1 MLCRFGVL
9 TILLVALAALSYSSS
24 NQQVV
29 RALEQV
35 LRRDITN
42 PRDPNGLYL
51 RIVPASPTE
60 TEKGKFQLVE
70 ISSKPARVKNIFMRE
85 LRARAVEPVIDVK
98 SLFEKGKLKT
108 VSVKEST
115 LEGVMDAENLERM
128 LSELKATKNM
138 RIKVRVTEEG
148 KMVLEGVL
156 TLLKVN
162 NPFEAVCQA
171 EVRDG
176 CLYLRID
183 ELKVNGIGAPGFLVS
198 RLEKQINPVVEPKDL
213 PFNPRI
219 RTVRIHRGL
228 IYLNMTPP
236 KP

>member
-1 MLCRFGVL
+1 MLRRFGLLVISL
-9 TILLVALAALSYSSS
+9 ITLVALSYPSSY
-24 NQQVV
+24 QQVV
-29 RALEQV
+29 KALEQV

-42 PRDPNGLYL
+42 PKDQNGLYL
-51 RIVPASPTE
+51 HIVPASPEE

-70 ISSKPARVKNIFMRE
+70 ISSKPARVKNIFLRE
-85 LRARAVEPVIDVK
+85 LKARAVEPVIDVK
-98 SLFEKGKLKT
+98 SLFEKGKLRT

-138 RIKVRVTEEG
+138 HIKVRVTEEG
-148 KMVLEGVL
+148 KVILEGVL

-162 NPFEAVCQA
+162 NPFEAVCQV

-176 CLYLRID
+176 CLYLRIN
-183 ELKVNGIGAPGFLVS
+183 ELRVNGVGAPGFLVS

-213 PFNPRI
+213 PFSPKI
-219 RTVRIHRGL
+219 KTVQIHRGL

-236 KP
+236 KL

>member
-1 MLCRFGVL
+1 MLHRFGVL
-9 TILLVALAALSYSSS
+9 IVFLVALAALSYPSSH
-24 NQQVV
+24 QQVV
-29 RALEQV
+29 KALEQV
-35 LRRDITN
+35 LRRDVTN
-42 PRDPNGLYL
+42 PKDQNGLYL
-51 RIVPASPTE
+51 NIVPASPNE

-70 ISSKPARVKNIFMRE
+70 ISSKPARVRNIFLRE
-85 LRARAVEPVIDVK
+85 LKARAVEPVIDVK
-98 SLFEKGKLKT
+98 SLFEKGKLRT

-115 LEGVMDAENLERM
+115 LEGVMDAENLERI

-148 KMVLEGVL
+148 KAVLEGVL

-162 NPFEAVCQA
+162 NPFEAVCQV

-183 ELKVNGIGAPGFLVS
+183 ELRVNGVRAPGFLVS

-213 PFNPRI
+213 PFNPKI
-219 RTVRIHRGL
+219 KSVKIHRGF